1 MESCKRAKG
10 KPDAAICD
18 IAALHCH
25 NPVHPQ
31 IAALASE
38 LVSSRAPSEDKFD
51 SVAVV
56 GEFLRLN
63 RLVRELRHEE
73 E

>member
-1 MESCKRAKG
+1 MESCKRAKS

-18 IAALHCH
+18 IAALHGH
-25 NPVHPQ
+25 NPIHPQ

-38 LVSSRAPSEDKFD
+38 LVSSRTPSEDRFD

-56 GEFLRLN
+56 GEFLVLKP
-63 RLVRELRHEE
+63 LGQGAST
-73 E
+73 